1 MVGLRPINTMPS
13 FLQDLRYAARML
25 RANPGFTLVAILT
38 LALGIGANTAIFS
51 FVNGVLLKPLPYAH
65 PERILMVWEKPP
77 GGDRNGISTLNYL
90 DWKSQNTV
98 FDGMAAQRGSSMTM
112 SGVAEPVELRAALV
126 SAPYFEIFGVRAALG
141 RTFAKDEDE
150 RGAPRV
156 AVMSYKLWQNR
167 FGGDK
172 DILGRKLILDGQ
184 PYTVI
189 GVLPRNSSYDRTYSE
204 IWLPLVFEP
213 KDMTRNFH
221 WFRSYARLKEGV
233 TLDQARAEMKV
244 IGARI
249 EKQYPDSN
257 KGWSVTV
264 DALADRI
271 VGSQL
276 RQSLY
281 VLLAAVGAVL
291 LIGCANLANLT
302 LARGTSREREV
313 AIRASLGAGRWR
325 LLRQFLTENVL
336 LSLLGG
342 CAGLALGWVMV
353 KGLKFLM
360 PPFMLPSEADVSV
373 DIRVLLFTLGIAVLT
388 GVVFGLAPAL
398 QASHPNL
405 ASTMKEG
412 GRGSTA
418 SVARRRLR
426 GGLVV
431 LETALAFVLLTG
443 AGLLIR
449 SFDQLQQVNAGF
461 DTTNVL
467 TMNIP
472 FPAAKFKEG
481 NQAARYVR
489 QITDAIET
497 IPGIREVAAT
507 SVLPLR
513 GWSNGMPFQIAGKP
527 VKDHAN
533 REACF
538 FKQVSPSYFH
548 SLGIRLRKGRGLT
561 EKDVSGA
568 PPVAV
573 INETMAKKYFPGED
587 PIGQRIL
594 VQEIL
599 YGRPGLGPEVPWQV
613 VGMIADEKISGLD
626 DDRSAGMYVPIS
638 QSPMEYVSLVVKG
651 EVNPE
656 TMQQAIQLHVHQVDP
671 DQALTDVKTL
681 ETIKSESVGPNRL
694 RTTLLGVFAGI
705 ALLLAAIGIYGVIS
719 YSVAQR
725 THEMGVRSALGA
737 SRLDILR
744 LVIANGMLLA
754 SSGLVIGLAG
764 AFGLTRLLKSLLFG
778 VSATDPVTMTAVAA
792 VLAGVALSACYV
804 PARRATKVDPAVALR
819 YE

>member
-1 MVGLRPINTMPS
+1 MN
-13 FLQDLRYAARML
+13 FAQDLRYAARML
-25 RANPGFTLVAILT
+25 RANPGFTLVAVLT

-51 FVNGVLLKPLPYAH
+51 FVDGVLLKPLPYAH

-77 GGDRNGISTLNYL
+77 QGERNGISTLNYL
-90 DWKSQNTV
+90 DWRAQNTV
-98 FDGMAAQRGSSMTM
+98 FDRMAAQRGESVTM
-112 SGVAEPVELRAALV
+112 SGATEPVELRAGMV
-126 SAPYFEIFGVRAALG
+126 SAPFFEIFGVQAALG
-141 RTFAKDEDE
+141 RTFANNEDTA
-150 RGAPRV
+150 GAPRV
-156 AVMSYKLWQNR
+156 AVMSHRLWQNR
-167 FGGDK
+167 FGADK
-172 DILGRKLILDGQ
+172 SILGRKLILNGQ
-184 PYTVI
+184 PYTVV
-189 GVLPRNSSYDRTYSE
+189 GVLPRNSAYDRSFFE

-233 TLDQARAEMKV
+233 TLEKARAEMKV
-244 IGARI
+244 VGARI

-264 DALADRI
+264 DRFADRL
-271 VGSQL
+271 VGNQL

-302 LARGTSREREV
+302 LAKGTSREREV

-325 LLRQFLTENVL
+325 LMRQFLTENVL

-342 CAGLALGWVMV
+342 CAGLALGWAMV
-353 KGLKFLM
+353 RGLKFLM
-360 PPFMLPSEADVSV
+360 PPFMLPSEAEVSV
-373 DIRVLLFTLGIAVLT
+373 DFRVLLFTLGIAVVT

-398 QASHPNL
+398 QAAHPNL

-418 SVARRRLR
+418 SAARRRLR

-431 LETALAFVLLTG
+431 LETGLAFVLLTG

-449 SFDQLQQVNAGF
+449 SFDRLQQVNAGF

-467 TMNIP
+467 TMHIP
-472 FPAAKFKEG
+472 FPATRFKEG
-481 NQAARYVR
+481 DQATAHV
-489 QITDAIET
+489 QHVIQAIESV
-497 IPGIREVAAT
+497 PGIREVAAT
-507 SVLPLR
+507 SVLPLE

-527 VKDHAN
+527 IKDHAN

-538 FKQVSPSYFH
+538 FKQVTSSYFH
-548 SLGIRLRKGRGLT
+548 ALGIQLRKGRGLT
-561 EKDVSGA
+561 ERDTKGG

-573 INETMAKKYFPGED
+573 INATMAKKYFKDED

-599 YGRPGLGPEVPWQV
+599 YDRPGLGPEIAWQV
-613 VGMIADEKISGLD
+613 VGVITDEKIGGLD
-626 DDRSAGMYVPIS
+626 DDRSAGMYIPFA
-638 QSPMEYVSLVVKG
+638 QSPVPYVSLVVKG
-651 EVNPE
+651 DVNPE
-656 TMQQAIQLHVHQVDP
+656 TMQQAIRHEVRQVDP
-671 DQALTDVKTL
+671 DQALTEVKTL
-681 ETIKSESVGPNRL
+681 ETIKSESVGANRM

-737 SRLDILR
+737 SRIDILR
-744 LVIANGMLLA
+744 LVISNGMLLA
-754 SSGLVIGLAG
+754 GIGLGIGLAG
-764 AFGLTRLLKSLLFG
+764 AFGLTRLLQSLLFG
-778 VSATDPVTMTAVAA
+778 VSATDPVTIVAVAT
-792 VLAGVALSACYV
+792 VLAAVALSACYI